1 MFSASTHNPFRLRKT
16 IAANRT
22 MDPDDILNTKSA
34 LGQLGHLDVNRNGL
48 DDIATRPMPT
58 RTIING
64 VKSFQRKQGLK
75 VDGLMKP
82 DGPTARRITS
92 LIGDPTVGDGPDER
106 AAPRKPKSAST
117 AAAPWFESRHLKQV
131 SNEAASSNG
140 RMLGGLLNYNVNGD
154 LPNLFASALR
164 TGLSEGDGAQPVR
177 EFADF
182 LRQLGAKKPD
192 RVPGFEGE
200 VLSKLTGADRDRI
213 KRLADGPPPRPVNA
227 YAHRP
232 DDDDLR
238 NSLRTMEHRNDMV
251 WENGKWRARTPADR
265 APGDL
270 RLLSEDGGG
279 DAGGGESGEAGG
291 NNRDENANPDRQP
304 QL

>member
-1 MFSASTHNPFRLRKT
+1 MFHSSIRNPLRSSAARRKS
-16 IAANRT
+16 IAKPN
-22 MDPDDILNTKSA
+22 S
-34 LGQLGHLDVNRNGL
+34 
-48 DDIATRPMPT
+48 
-58 RTIING
+58 
-64 VKSFQRKQGLK
+64 
-75 VDGLMKP
+75 KP
-82 DGPTARRITS
+82 DS
-92 LIGDPTVGDGPDER
+92 K
-106 AAPRKPKSAST
+106 PRPASN

-164 TGLSEGDGAQPVR
+164 SGLSEGDGAQPVR

-192 RVPGFEGE
+192 RVSGFEGE

-227 YAHRP
+227 YAYRR
-232 DDDDLR
+232 DNDDLR
-238 NSLRTMEHRNDMV
+238 DSLRTMEHRNDMV
-251 WENGKWRARTPADR
+251 WENGKWRARTPTDR

-279 DAGGGESGEAGG
+279 DAGG
-291 NNRDENANPDRQP
+291 NNRDENANADRQP
-304 QL
+304 QLAAAGEPDGRSGVHRTSARQSASNRADSKNSALQDHGQERRRQMGNSRPCP